1 MKSCVPQGVLALL
14 LALAWTGAHAQPS
27 DDDYAVMLGYLAQTR
42 IEDRAFSGASGAI
55 GVNMA
60 AGDLN
65 LQSNARSFSSGGQ
78 ARAMATE
85 QQQHI
90 NDTPDL
96 PAQAIARI
104 GGDAFRNASGL
115 VSINQ
120 ASGNANTELN
130 SVVVTLAQQ
139 GIREASDDFLSS
151 SGIASAERQR
161 QGIPGTSATTTN
173 RKVAVESSAF
183 QGFEGVLQ
191 LNQIAGSGN
200 ATGNHLVVSGHPS
213 P

>member
-1 MKSCVPQGVLALL
+1 MKPHVLRGGLALL
-14 LALAWTGAHAQPS
+14 LASTCAGANAQPPE
-27 DDDYAVMLGYLAQTR
+27 DDYAAMLGYLAQTR
-42 IEDRAFSGASGAI
+42 IEDRAFSGANGAVS
-55 GVNMA
+55 VNMV

-65 LQSNARSFSSGGQ
+65 LQSNMRSLASGNQ
-78 ARAMATE
+78 AQAMAMA
-85 QQQHI
+85 QQRHS

-96 PAQAIARI
+96 PAQAIATI
-104 GGDAFRNASGL
+104 GDNAFRNASGL

-120 ASGNANTELN
+120 ASGSGNTELN

-139 GIREASDDFLSS
+139 GIREASYDFLSS
-151 SGIASAERQR
+151 SGPASAEQRQ
-161 QGIPGTSATTTN
+161 QGIPGTSAPPTN

-183 QGFEGVLQ
+183 QGFDGVLQ

-200 ATGNHLVVSGHPS
+200 ASGNHLVVSGS